1 MDMFGINDPP
11 MVLDVGG
18 RCAHIPLSSHYV
30 TLLRSLP
37 PAPPPPTRLYSNNK
51 SKKESTS
58 QDRDAAVSPWHR
70 YIPVSVGPKTLP
82 LQPDQN
88 IKPSRSHPHGITT
101 PFSLRC
107 SPFLSF
113 TVALFRYVLPLCF
126 FSSAFPTLSTS
137 FSTPVLK
144 FVSRGFFFSF
154 SFSCLHFTRLLC
166 DSPLAKPS
174 LGERFYRAKTKL
186 SSKPSF
192 RTESKTH
199 ARCDPAFP
207 TQRAWSKNTCNDY
220 KLPLC

>member
-1 MDMFGINDPP
+1 MLVVDVLTYPFPP
-11 MVLDVGG
+11 ITLHSFAPCHLPLHHQLGCIQTTRAKRKALAKIAQSLAGCGG
-18 RCAHIPLSSHYV
+18 
-30 TLLRSLP
+30 
-37 PAPPPPTRLYSNNK
+37 
-51 SKKESTS
+51 
-58 QDRDAAVSPWHR
+58 RDAAVSPWHR

-144 FVSRGFFFSF
+144 FVSRGFFFLSHF
-154 SFSCLHFTRLLC
+154 LVFTSRVSCAILL
-166 DSPLAKPS
+166 S
-174 LGERFYRAKTKL
+174 L
-186 SSKPSF
+186 S
-192 RTESKTH
+192 
-199 ARCDPAFP
+199 
-207 TQRAWSKNTCNDY
+207 QV
-220 KLPLC
+220 